1 MAELLNTLR
10 DIHPPPPVSWW
21 PLAPGWWLLLSGIF
35 VGVVLLW
42 WWLRRAQPWRRDAL
56 RMLQELELEFRANG
70 EVATCVAQVS
80 VLLRRVA
87 LSVRTPATARDG
99 GSAENAGAVFPPAAL
114 TGEAWLKYLDE
125 LGRTEQFSTG
135 IGRVL
140 ISAPYARAEPV
151 DVPQL
156 IKLVRRWFKK
166 IS

>member
-1 MAELLNTLR
+1 MADSAELLNTLR

-87 LSVRTPATARDG
+87 LSISAPA
-99 GSAENAGAVFPPAAL
+99 AAL

-125 LGRTEQFSTG
+125 LGRTEEFSTG

-156 IKLVRRWFKK
+156 IKLVRRWLKK

>member
-1 MAELLNTLR
+1 MLYFLDFSTCGVMADSADLLNTLR

-35 VGVVLLW
+35 VVVVLIW

-56 RMLQELELEFRANG
+56 RMLHELELEFRANG

-80 VLLRRVA
+80 VLLRRVV
-87 LSVRTPATARDG
+87 LSVRVP
-99 GSAENAGAVFPPAAL
+99 VAAL

-125 LGRTEQFSTG
+125 LGRTEEFSTG

-156 IKLVRRWFKK
+156 IKLVRRWLKK